1 MPDRGRCPYLIGSD
15 FGGLRVISAENYQN
29 IRLILLIR
37 KTLMDSDNSNTF
49 KPEKPALSVV

>member
-15 FGGLRVISAENYQN
+15 LGGLRVIIAEKYQN

-37 KTLMDSDNSNTF
+37 KTYPNG
-49 KPEKPALSVV
+49 